1 MAHPTLTPAAAPP
14 APAAAPPAP
23 VERGFQP
30 FIPDDANVAEF
41 TVRAVV
47 FGAFFGIVFGAVT
60 VYLALRAGLTV
71 SASIPIAVLSIAIL
85 KRFGSTIL
93 ENNIVQTAGSAGES
107 VAAGVVFTLPAL
119 IFLGFELDI
128 ARIFW
133 VALAGG
139 ILGVLFMIPLR
150 RQLIVKEHANL
161 LYPEG
166 TACADVLIAGE
177 KGGSF
182 AGRVFA
188 GFGVAAVYKFLH
200 EGLRLWSG
208 QPTYQPAWYPGGTL
222 AGTTTPEYLG
232 VGYIIGLRISGVIFA
247 GGVLSWLVLI
257 PLIKFFGASIPA
269 PVFPGMIPIAD
280 MSAGQVWAA
289 YIRPIGAGAV
299 TAAGLFTL
307 ARAMPTIV
315 AAFRAGFTDLTSE
328 RGSGG
333 GRKLRTEND
342 LSMTTVVAGSGFLVI
357 GIWALLTFSINQGYA
372 AANMIA
378 AVLIV
383 FFGFLFVTVSSRI
396 VGLIGSSA
404 NPISGMTIATLMATS
419 LIFLG
424 VGWVGGTWA
433 AVALMVGAVVC
444 IAAANAGATS
454 QDLKTGYLVGATPRY
469 QQLALIIGVLASV
482 AVIGWTLTYLNKAY
496 TTIDRHVIEQFE
508 PGPEA
513 RILGT
518 VEYDDRQ
525 YQLVN
530 IIGSR
535 TVPDGRYY
543 YDAVGRRIEWQESPG
558 IGSADMPAPQAVLMS
573 TVINGI
579 LNRSLPWG
587 LVLFGV
593 FLVVMLELAGVRS
606 LAFAVGAYLPIATS
620 APIFAGGVIRWL
632 VEASL
637 ARRKEAGAPAPT
649 GEGEVSSGALF
660 ASGLIAGG
668 ALAGLL
674 IVAPMEAQRT
684 AAAAAAIR
692 AGEAAGTLPFDMG
705 TRLWPALAQSNL
717 FALALFVLLA
727 GILFAAARKR
737 LE

>member
-1 MAHPTLTPAAAPP
+1 MA
-14 APAAAPPAP
+14 
-23 VERGFQP
+23 EEFRP
-30 FIPDDANVAEF
+30 FVPDDADVPEF
-41 TVRAVV
+41 TVRAVL

-71 SASIPIAVLSIAIL
+71 SASIPIAVLAIAIL

-119 IFLGFELDI
+119 IFLGFGLEI
-128 ARIFW
+128 GRIFW
-133 VALAGG
+133 IALAGG
-139 ILGVLFMIPLR
+139 VLGVLFMIPLR
-150 RQLIVKEHANL
+150 RQLIVKEHGNL

-188 GFGVAAVYKFLH
+188 GFGVAAVYKILH
-200 EGLRLWSG
+200 EGFRLWNG
-208 QPTYQPAWYPGGTL
+208 QPTYQPKWYNGGTL

-232 VGYIIGLRISGVIFA
+232 VGYIIGIRVAGTIFA

-257 PLIKFFGASIPA
+257 PMIKFFGSAVPNA
-269 PVFPGMIPIAD
+269 VFPGTIPIAE
-280 MSAGQVWAA
+280 MSARQVWQA

-307 ARAMPTIV
+307 ARTIPTIIG
-315 AAFRAGFTDLTSE
+315 AFTAGFADLTRE
-328 RGSGG
+328 RAAGG
-333 GRKLRTEND
+333 ETRRRTEDD
-342 LSMTTVVAGSGFLVI
+342 LPMSLVLIGSLVMII
-357 GIWALLTFSINQGYA
+357 GVWALLSFNLNPGHAI
-372 AANMIA
+372 ANLIA
-378 AVLIV
+378 AVLIII
-383 FFGFLFVTVSSRI
+383 FGFLFVTVSSRI

-404 NPISGMTIATLMATS
+404 NPISGMTIATLMATC
-419 LIFLG
+419 LIFVG
-424 VGWVGGTWA
+424 IGWVGGAWS

-454 QDLKTGYLVGATPRY
+454 QDLKTGYLVGATPRK
-469 QQLALIIGVLASV
+469 QQMALIIGVLASV

-496 TTIDRHVIEQFE
+496 TQIDKKDVQVA
-508 PGPEA
+508 PLPTEA
-513 RILGT
+513 RVLGDID
-518 VEYDDRQ
+518 YNNKH

-530 IIGSR
+530 VIGSR
-535 TVPDGRYY
+535 TIPDGRYY
-543 YDAVGRRIEWQESPG
+543 YDPTGGKIEWQETPG

-593 FLVVMLELAGVRS
+593 FIVVMLELAGVRS
-606 LAFAVGAYLPIATS
+606 LAFAVGAYLPIATT
-620 APIFAGGVIRWL
+620 APIFAGGLVRWL
-632 VEASL
+632 VD
-637 ARRKEAGAPAPT
+637 RKSVAPAAAHA
-649 GEGEVSSGALF
+649 EGEVTSGALF

-674 IVAPMEAQRT
+674 IVAPIEAKRSAV
-684 AAAAAAIR
+684 AAAAAR
-692 AGEAAGTLPFDMG
+692 AGTAAGTAPFDFG
-705 TRLWPALAQSNL
+705 AQWWPTLAQGNM
-717 FALALFVLLA
+717 LALIMFILLA
-727 GILFAAARKR
+727 VILYVSARKPMDA
-737 LE
+737 

>member
-1 MAHPTLTPAAAPP
+1 MAHPTLTPEAAPP
-14 APAAAPPAP
+14 APT
-23 VERGFQP
+23 EGGFKP
-30 FIPDDANVAEF
+30 FIPDEAKVPEF
-41 TVRAVV
+41 TLRAVL
-47 FGAFFGIVFGAVT
+47 FGAFMGIVFGAVT

-119 IFLGFELDI
+119 IFLGFGLDI
-128 ARIFW
+128 GRIFW
-133 VALAGG
+133 VALVGG

-182 AGRVFA
+182 ASRVFA

-208 QPTYQPAWYPGGTL
+208 QPSFQPAWYPGGTL

-232 VGYIIGLRISGVIFA
+232 VGYIIGIKISGVIFA

-257 PLIKFFGASIPA
+257 PMIKFFGTAIPGA
-269 PVFPGMIPIAD
+269 VFPGTIPIAE
-280 MSAGQVWAA
+280 MSPAQVWAA

-307 ARAMPTIV
+307 ARTMPTIV
-315 AAFRAGFTDLTSE
+315 GAFKAGFADLTKE
-328 RGSGG
+328 RGGNSGP
-333 GRKLRTEND
+333 RLRTED
-342 LSMTTVVAGSGFLVI
+342 DMSMTLVLAGSGFLTLVI
-357 GIWALLTFSINQGYA
+357 WGLLTFSINPGYA
-372 AANMIA
+372 GANLIA
-378 AVLIV
+378 SLLIV

-469 QQLALIIGVLASV
+469 QQLALIVGVLASV

-496 TTIDRHVIEQFE
+496 TTIDRHEVEQVVVGPDTRVI
-508 PGPEA
+508 GN
-513 RILGT
+513 IT
-518 VEYDDRQ
+518 YDNKEYQ
-525 YQLVN
+525 VLNV
-530 IIGSR
+530 IGSR
-535 TVPDGRYY
+535 TIPDGRYY
-543 YDAVGRRIEWQESPG
+543 YDEAARRIEWHEAPG
-558 IGSADMPAPQAVLMS
+558 IGSADMPAPQAVLMA

-593 FLVVMLELAGVRS
+593 FIVVMLELAGVRS

-620 APIFAGGVIRWL
+620 APIFAGGVVRWL
-632 VEASL
+632 VERSL
-637 ARRKEAGAPAPT
+637 AKKAVAGKPSAA
-649 GEGEVSSGALF
+649 GEGDVSSGALF

-674 IVAPMEAQRT
+674 IVAPMEAQRS
-684 AAAAAAIR
+684 AAAAAAVR
-692 AGEAAGTLPFDMG
+692 AGEAAGVLPFDMG
-705 TRLWPALAQSNL
+705 AQLWPAMADSNMLAVAL
-717 FALALFVLLA
+717 FALLA
-727 GILFAAARKR
+727 GILYVAARKR
-737 LE
+737 LA

>member
-1 MAHPTLTPAAAPP
+1 MAHPTVTPQAAAP
-14 APAAAPPAP
+14 APPDGAF
-23 VERGFQP
+23 RP
-30 FIPDDANVAEF
+30 FIPDEANVPEF
-41 TVRAVV
+41 TIRAVLW
-47 FGAFFGIVFGAVT
+47 GAFFGIVFGAVT

-119 IFLGFELDI
+119 IFLGFGLEI
-128 ARIFW
+128 SKIFW

-150 RQLIVKEHANL
+150 RQLIVKEHGNL
-161 LYPEG
+161 GYPEG

-188 GFGVAAVYKFLH
+188 GFGVAALYKVLH
-200 EGLRLWSG
+200 EGLRLWNG
-208 QPTYQPAWYPGGTL
+208 QPTYQPGWYPGGTL

-232 VGYIIGLRISGVIFA
+232 VGYIIGVRIGGVIFA

-257 PLIKFFGASIPA
+257 PLIKFFGATIPE
-269 PVFPGMIPIAD
+269 PVFPGTILIAE
-280 MSAGQVWAA
+280 MSARQVWAA

-307 ARAMPTIV
+307 ARTMPTIV
-315 AAFRAGFTDLTSE
+315 GAFKAGFADLTAE
-328 RGSGG
+328 RGAGG
-333 GRKLRTEND
+333 GPRRRTEQD
-342 LSMTTVVAGSGFLVI
+342 LSMTLVLAGSGFLSLL
-357 GIWALLTFSINQGYA
+357 IWALLTFSINPGHA
-372 AANMIA
+372 GANLIA

-396 VGLIGSSA
+396 VGIIGSSA

-419 LIFLG
+419 LIFLA
-424 VGWVGGTWA
+424 VGWVGGSWA

-469 QQLALIIGVLASV
+469 QQIALVIGVLASV

-496 TTIDRHVIEQFE
+496 TVVDRQQIEQVV
-508 PGPEA
+508 PGPEMRVIGSINYA
-513 RILGT
+513 
-518 VEYDDRQ
+518 DKQ
-525 YQLVN
+525 YQVLNV
-530 IIGSR
+530 IGSR
-535 TVPDGRYY
+535 TIPDGRYY
-543 YDAVGRRIEWQESPG
+543 YDEVAQRIEWHEAPG

-620 APIFAGGVIRWL
+620 APIFAGGCVRWV
-632 VEASL
+632 VERSL
-637 ARRKEAGAPAPT
+637 ARKQEAGKPPLA
-649 GEGEVSSGALF
+649 GEGDVSSGALF

-674 IVAPMEAQRT
+674 LVAPMEAQRT
-684 AAAAAAIR
+684 AATAAAVR
-692 AGEAAGTLPFDMG
+692 AGEAVGILPFDMG
-705 TRLWPALAQSNL
+705 ARWWPAMADSNL
-717 FALALFVLLA
+717 LAVV
-727 GILFAAARKR
+727 LFAVLAAVLYHFARKR
-737 LE
+737 LA

>member
-1 MAHPTLTPAAAPP
+1 MAHPTVTPTTAPP
-14 APAAAPPAP
+14 ST
-23 VERGFQP
+23 EDGFQP
-30 FIPDDANVAEF
+30 YVPDEANVPEF
-41 TVRAVV
+41 TLRAVL

-119 IFLGFELDI
+119 IFLGFGLDI
-128 ARIFW
+128 GKIFW

-150 RQLIVKEHANL
+150 RQLIVKEHHNL

-208 QPTYQPAWYPGGTL
+208 QPAYQPGWYPGGTL

-232 VGYIIGLRISGVIFA
+232 VGYIIGIRVGGVIFA

-257 PLIKFFGASIPA
+257 PMIKFFGASIPGA
-269 PVFPGMIPIAD
+269 VFPGTIPIAE
-280 MSAGQVWAA
+280 MSPGQVWAA

-307 ARAMPTIV
+307 ARTLPTIV
-315 AAFRAGFTDLTSE
+315 SAFRAGFADLTSE
-328 RGSGG
+328 RGGSEGP
-333 GRKLRTEND
+333 RRRTEND
-342 LSMTTVVAGSGFLVI
+342 MSMTTVLAGSGILAV
-357 GIWALLTFSINQGYA
+357 GIWALLTFSINPGYA
-372 AANMIA
+372 GANLIA

-383 FFGFLFVTVSSRI
+383 IFGFLFVTVSSRI
-396 VGLIGSSA
+396 VGIIGSSA

-419 LIFLG
+419 LIFLS
-424 VGWVGGTWA
+424 VGWVGGAWA

-469 QQLALIIGVLASV
+469 QQIALVIGVLASV

-496 TTIDRHVIEQFE
+496 TVIDRVEVEQVTV
-508 PGPEA
+508 GPEMRVIGDITYA
-513 RILGT
+513 
-518 VEYDDRQ
+518 DRQ
-525 YQLVN
+525 YQVLNV
-530 IIGSR
+530 IGSR
-535 TVPDGRYY
+535 TIPDGRYY
-543 YDAVGRRIEWQESPG
+543 YDPAARRIEWQEAPG
-558 IGSADMPAPQAVLMS
+558 IGSADMPAPQAVLMA

-593 FLVVMLELAGVRS
+593 FLVVMLELAGIRS

-620 APIFAGGVIRWL
+620 APIFAGGCVRWM
-632 VEASL
+632 VERSL
-637 ARRKEAGAPAPT
+637 ARKAAAGKPAAA

-674 IVAPMEAQRT
+674 LVAPMEAQRT
-684 AAAAAAIR
+684 AAGAAAVR
-692 AGEAAGTLPFDMG
+692 AGEAVGLLPFDMG
-705 TRLWPALAQSNL
+705 ARWWPTLAQNDL
-717 FALALFVLLA
+717 FALALFAVLA
-727 GILFAAARKR
+727 AILFVAARTR
-737 LE
+737 LTT

>member
-1 MAHPTLTPAAAPP
+1 MAEEFRPFVPDEAAVP
-14 APAAAPPAP
+14 
-23 VERGFQP
+23 
-30 FIPDDANVAEF
+30 EF
-41 TVRAVV
+41 TLRAVL

-119 IFLGFELDI
+119 IFLGFELEI
-128 ARIFW
+128 SRIFW
-133 VALAGG
+133 IALAGG

-150 RQLIVKEHANL
+150 RQLIVKEHGNL

-188 GFGVAAVYKFLH
+188 GFGVAAVYKILH

-208 QPTYQPAWYPGGTL
+208 QPTYRPSWYPGGTL

-232 VGYIIGLRISGVIFA
+232 VGYIIGIRVAGTIFA

-257 PLIKFFGASIPA
+257 PMIKFFGTGISS
-269 PVFPGMIPIAD
+269 PVFPGTILIAD
-280 MSAGQVWAA
+280 MTPPQIWSA

-307 ARAMPTIV
+307 SRTIPTI
-315 AAFRAGFTDLTSE
+315 AGAFKAGFADLTKERAGGAAI
-328 RGSGG
+328 R
-333 GRKLRTEND
+333 RRTEND
-342 LSMTTVVAGSGFLVI
+342 LPMGIVLLGSLAMVLFVWG
-357 GIWALLTFSINQGYA
+357 LLSFNINQGHA
-372 AANMIA
+372 IANLIA

-383 FFGFLFVTVSSRI
+383 IFGFLFVTVSSRI

-419 LIFLG
+419 LIFLA
-424 VGWVGGTWA
+424 VGWIGGAWS

-454 QDLKTGYLVGATPRY
+454 QDLKTGYLVGATPYR
-469 QQLALIIGVLASV
+469 QQIALIIGVIASV
-482 AVIGWTLTYLNKAY
+482 AVIGWTLTYLNRAY
-496 TTIDRHVIEQFE
+496 TQIERRDVAVA
-508 PGPEA
+508 PLPVEA
-513 RILGT
+513 RVIGDID
-518 VEYDDRQ
+518 YADKQ

-530 IIGSR
+530 VIGSR
-535 TVPDGRYY
+535 TIPDGRYY
-543 YDAVGRRIEWQESPG
+543 YDAAAQRIEWQESPG

-593 FLVVMLELAGVRS
+593 FIVVMLELAGVRS
-606 LAFAVGAYLPIATS
+606 LAFAVGAYLPIATT

-632 VEASL
+632 VDKKSAVK
-637 ARRKEAGAPAPT
+637 AAAAHA
-649 GEGEVSSGALF
+649 EGEVTSGALF

-674 IVAPMEAQRT
+674 IVAPIEAKRSAV
-684 AAAAAAIR
+684 AAAAAR
-692 AGEAAGTLPFDMG
+692 AGTEVGIAPFDLG
-705 TRLWPALAQSNL
+705 AQWWPNLATGN
-717 FALALFVLLA
+717 ALALVMFVILA
-727 GILFAAARKR
+727 AILYKAARKPMV
-737 LE
+737 

>member
-1 MAHPTLTPAAAPP
+1 MAD
-14 APAAAPPAP
+14 
-23 VERGFQP
+23 EFRP
-30 FIPDDANVAEF
+30 FIPDEQEIPELSI
-41 TVRAVV
+41 RAML

-71 SASIPIAVLSIAIL
+71 SASIPIAVLAIAIL

-119 IFLGFELDI
+119 IFLGFGLEI
-128 ARIFW
+128 GRIFW
-133 VALAGG
+133 IALAGG

-150 RQLIVKEHANL
+150 RQLIVKEHGNL

-188 GFGVAAVYKFLH
+188 GFGVAALYKILH

-208 QPTYQPAWYPGGTL
+208 QPTYAPKWYPGGTL
-222 AGTTTPEYLG
+222 AGNTTPEYLG
-232 VGYIIGLRISGVIFA
+232 VGYIIGLRIAGTIFA

-257 PLIKFFGASIPA
+257 PMIKFFGSNVPTAI
-269 PVFPGMIPIAD
+269 FPGTIPIAE
-280 MSAGQVWAA
+280 MAPRQIWAA

-307 ARAMPTIV
+307 SRTLPTIIG
-315 AAFRAGFTDLTSE
+315 AFKAGYADLTRERAGGVGT
-328 RGSGG
+328 R
-333 GRKLRTEND
+333 RRTEND
-342 LSMTTVVAGSGFLVI
+342 LSMTIVLVGSLAMII
-357 GIWALLTFSINQGYA
+357 GVWALLSFNLNPGHAI
-372 AANMIA
+372 ANFIA
-378 AVLIV
+378 AILIV
-383 FFGFLFVTVSSRI
+383 IFGFLFVTVSSRI

-404 NPISGMTIATLMATS
+404 NPISGMTIATLMATC
-419 LIFLG
+419 LIF
-424 VGWVGGTWA
+424 VAIGWTGGAWS

-454 QDLKTGYLVGATPRY
+454 QDLKTGYLVGATPYR
-469 QQLALIIGVLASV
+469 QQISLIIGVLASV

-496 TTIDRHVIEQFE
+496 TTVDKRDIAVAQL
-508 PGPEA
+508 GTEA
-513 RILGT
+513 RVIGN
-518 VEYDDRQ
+518 VNYADKD
-525 YQLVN
+525 YQIVN
-530 IIGSR
+530 VIGSR
-535 TVPDGRYY
+535 TIPDGRYY
-543 YDAVGRRIEWQESPG
+543 YDASLAKFEWQESPG

-579 LNRSLPWG
+579 LNQSLPWG

-593 FLVVMLELAGVRS
+593 FIVIMLELAGVRS
-606 LAFAVGAYLPIATS
+606 LSFAVGAYLPIATT
-620 APIFAGGVIRWL
+620 APIFAGGVVRWL
-632 VEASL
+632 VDRKGAEAVAVQSHDS
-637 ARRKEAGAPAPT
+637 
-649 GEGEVSSGALF
+649 EVSSGALF

-674 IVAPMEAQRT
+674 VVAPMEASRS
-684 AAAAAAIR
+684 AAAAAAVR
-692 AGEAAGTLPFDMG
+692 AGTEGGLEPFDYG
-705 TRLWPALAQSNL
+705 ARLWPDLATGNL
-717 FALALFVLLA
+717 LALIMFVLLA
-727 GILFAAARKR
+727 GVLFYFARK
-737 LE
+737 EVD

>member
-1 MAHPTLTPAAAPP
+1 MAHASEP
-14 APAAAPPAP
+14 APEATSF
-23 VERGFQP
+23 RP
-30 FIPDDANVAEF
+30 FIPDEANVPEF
-41 TVRAVV
+41 TLRAVL

-71 SASIPIAVLSIAIL
+71 SASIPIAVLAIAIL
-85 KRFGSTIL
+85 KRMGSSIL

-119 IFLGFELDI
+119 IFLGFGLDI
-128 ARIFW
+128 GRIFW
-133 VALAGG
+133 IALAGG

-150 RQLIVKEHANL
+150 RQLIVKEHGNL

-188 GFGVAAVYKFLH
+188 GFGVAAVYKILH
-200 EGLRLWSG
+200 EGFRLWSG
-208 QPTYQPAWYPGGTL
+208 QPVYRPSWYPGGTL

-232 VGYIIGLRISGVIFA
+232 VGYIIGIRIAGIIFA

-257 PLIKFFGASIPA
+257 PMISFFGANIPGA
-269 PVFPGMIPIAD
+269 VFPGTIPIAQ
-280 MSAGQVWAA
+280 MTPQQIWGA

-299 TAAGLFTL
+299 TAAGLITL
-307 ARAMPTIV
+307 ARTVPTIIG
-315 AAFRAGFTDLTSE
+315 AFKAGFADLRSERAGTGT
-328 RGSGG
+328 R
-333 GRKLRTEND
+333 RRTEDD
-342 LSMTTVVAGSGFLVI
+342 LPMSIVLGGSLLMTI
-357 GIWALLTFSINQGYA
+357 GIWVLLSFNLNPGHAL
-372 AANMIA
+372 ANLVA

-383 FFGFLFVTVSSRI
+383 IFGFLFVTVSSRI
-396 VGLIGSSA
+396 VGLIGASA

-424 VGWVGGTWA
+424 IGWVGGAWS

-454 QDLKTGYLVGATPRY
+454 QDLKTGYIVGATPRL
-469 QQLALIIGVLASV
+469 QQMALVIGVLASV
-482 AVIGWTLTYLNKAY
+482 AVIGWTLTYLNQAY
-496 TTIDRHVIEQFE
+496 TSVDTRDIAIAQ
-508 PGPEA
+508 PLPQEA
-513 RILGT
+513 RVIGE
-518 VEYDDRQ
+518 VNYANKD
-525 YQLVN
+525 YQVVN
-530 IIGSR
+530 VIGSR

-543 YDAVGRRIEWQESPG
+543 YDPQTQRAEWQESPG

-593 FLVVMLELAGVRS
+593 FLVVVLELSGVRS

-620 APIFAGGVIRWL
+620 APIFAGGVVRWL
-632 VEASL
+632 IDRRT
-637 ARRKEAGAPAPT
+637 ARKAGATAAHAS
-649 GEGEVSSGALF
+649 ESEVSSGALF

-674 IVAPMEAQRT
+674 VVAPLEARRS
-684 AAAAAAIR
+684 AAAAAAAR
-692 AGEAAGTLPFDMG
+692 AGTDAGIAPFDFG
-705 TRLWPALAQSNL
+705 ATWWPDIAASNL
-717 FALALFVLLA
+717 VALLIFVGLA
-727 GILFAAARKR
+727 AILYVAAKKQMD
-737 LE
+737 

>member
-1 MAHPTLTPAAAPP
+1 MAEEFRPFVPDEAAVP
-14 APAAAPPAP
+14 
-23 VERGFQP
+23 
-30 FIPDDANVAEF
+30 EF
-41 TVRAVV
+41 TLRAVL

-71 SASIPIAVLSIAIL
+71 SASIPISVLAIAIL

-119 IFLGFELDI
+119 IFLGFELEI
-128 ARIFW
+128 SRIFW
-133 VALAGG
+133 IALAGG

-150 RQLIVKEHANL
+150 RQLIVKEHGNL

-188 GFGVAAVYKFLH
+188 GFGVAAVYKILH
-200 EGLRLWSG
+200 EGFRLWSG
-208 QPTYQPAWYPGGTL
+208 QPTYRPGWYPGGTL

-232 VGYIIGLRISGVIFA
+232 VGYIIGIRVAGTIFA

-257 PLIKFFGASIPA
+257 PMIKFFGTGIASPI
-269 PVFPGMIPIAD
+269 FPGTILIAD
-280 MSAGQVWAA
+280 MSPPQIWSA

-307 ARAMPTIV
+307 SRTIPTI
-315 AAFRAGFTDLTSE
+315 AGAFKAGFADLTKERAGGSE
-328 RGSGG
+328 VR
-333 GRKLRTEND
+333 RRTEND
-342 LSMTTVVAGSGFLVI
+342 LPMSIVLLGSLAMVI
-357 GIWALLTFSINQGYA
+357 FVWGLLSFNINRGHA
-372 AANMIA
+372 IANLIA

-383 FFGFLFVTVSSRI
+383 IFGFLFVTVSSRI

-419 LIFLG
+419 LIFLA
-424 VGWVGGTWA
+424 VGWVGGAWS

-454 QDLKTGYLVGATPRY
+454 QDLKTGYLVGATPYR
-469 QQLALIIGVLASV
+469 QQLALIIGVIASV
-482 AVIGWTLTYLNKAY
+482 AVIGWTLTYLNRAY
-496 TTIDRHVIEQFE
+496 TQIERRDVAVVQL
-508 PGPEA
+508 PAEA
-513 RILGT
+513 RVIGDID
-518 VEYDDRQ
+518 YADKQ

-530 IIGSR
+530 VIGSR
-535 TVPDGRYY
+535 TIPDGRYY
-543 YDAVGRRIEWQESPG
+543 YDAVAQRIEWQESPG

-593 FLVVMLELAGVRS
+593 FIVVMLELAGVRS
-606 LAFAVGAYLPIATS
+606 LAFAVGAYLPIATT

-632 VEASL
+632 VDQKTAV
-637 ARRKEAGAPAPT
+637 KEAVAHA
-649 GEGEVSSGALF
+649 EGEVTSGALF

-674 IVAPMEAQRT
+674 IVAPIEAKRSAV
-684 AAAAAAIR
+684 AAAAAR
-692 AGEAAGTLPFDMG
+692 AGTEAGIAPFDLG
-705 TRLWPALAQSNL
+705 AQWWPNLATGN
-717 FALALFVLLA
+717 ALALVMFLVLA
-727 GILFAAARKR
+727 VILYRAARKPMV
-737 LE
+737 

>member
-1 MAHPTLTPAAAPP
+1 MAEEFRPFVPDATEVPELTL
-14 APAAAPPAP
+14 
-23 VERGFQP
+23 
-30 FIPDDANVAEF
+30 
-41 TVRAVV
+41 RAIL

-71 SASIPIAVLSIAIL
+71 SASIPIAVLAIAIL

-119 IFLGFELDI
+119 IFLGFGLEI
-128 ARIFW
+128 GRIFW
-133 VALAGG
+133 IALAGG

-150 RQLIVKEHANL
+150 RQLIVKEHGNL

-188 GFGVAAVYKFLH
+188 GFGVAAFYKILH
-200 EGLRLWSG
+200 EGLRLWNG
-208 QPTYQPAWYPGGTL
+208 QPTYSPRWYNGGTI

-232 VGYIIGLRISGVIFA
+232 VGYIIGIRIAGIIFA

-257 PLIKFFGASIPA
+257 PLIKFFGTNIPG
-269 PVFPGMIPIAD
+269 PVFPGTIPIAD
-280 MSAGQVWAA
+280 MSPPQIWSA

-307 ARAMPTIV
+307 ARTLPTIFG
-315 AAFRAGFTDLTSE
+315 AFKAGYADLTKE
-328 RGSGG
+328 RVGAVGARG
-333 GRKLRTEND
+333 RTEQD
-342 LSMTTVVAGSGFLVI
+342 LPMNLVLIGSLVMVL
-357 GIWALLTFSINQGYA
+357 GVWALLSLNINPGHA
-372 AANMIA
+372 FANLIA

-383 FFGFLFVTVSSRI
+383 IFGFLFVTVSSRI
-396 VGLIGSSA
+396 VGIIGSSA
-404 NPISGMTIATLMATS
+404 NPISGMTIATLMATC
-419 LIFLG
+419 LIF
-424 VGWVGGTWA
+424 VAIGWVGGAWS

-454 QDLKTGYLVGATPRY
+454 QDLKTGYLVGATPYR
-469 QQLALIIGVLASV
+469 QQIALIIGVLASV
-482 AVIGWTLTYLNKAY
+482 AVIGWTLTYLNRAY
-496 TTIDRHVIEQFE
+496 TTIDRRDIAVAQL
-508 PGPEA
+508 GAEA
-513 RILGT
+513 RVIGDVT
-518 VEYDDRQ
+518 FADKD
-525 YQLVN
+525 YQLLNV
-530 IIGSR
+530 IGSR
-535 TVPDGRYY
+535 TIPDGRYY
-543 YDAVGRRIEWQESPG
+543 YDAAAQRIEWQESPG

-593 FLVVMLELAGVRS
+593 FIVIMLELAGVRS
-606 LAFAVGAYLPIATS
+606 LAFAVGAYLPIATTT
-620 APIFAGGVIRWL
+620 PIFLGGVVRWL
-632 VEASL
+632 VDRAS
-637 ARRKEAGAPAPT
+637 AAKAGAAHA
-649 GEGEVSSGALF
+649 ESEVSSGALF

-674 IVAPMEAQRT
+674 VVAPIEARRSAV
-684 AAAAAAIR
+684 AAEAAR
-692 AGEAAGTLPFDMG
+692 AGAEPGIAPFDFGAQWWPDIAAGNLVAVVMFIG
-705 TRLWPALAQSNL
+705 LA
-717 FALALFVLLA
+717 V
-727 GILFAAARKR
+727 ILYWWARKPVD
-737 LE
+737 

>member
-1 MAHPTLTPAAAPP
+1 MADST
-14 APAAAPPAP
+14 
-23 VERGFQP
+23 G
-30 FIPDDANVAEF
+30 VAEQTTSFRPFVADEAKVPEF
-41 TVRAVV
+41 TLRAVL

-71 SASIPIAVLSIAIL
+71 SASIPIAVLAIAIL
-85 KRFGSTIL
+85 KRMGSSIL

-119 IFLGFELDI
+119 IFLGFGLDI
-128 ARIFW
+128 GRIFW
-133 VALAGG
+133 IALAGG

-150 RQLIVKEHANL
+150 RQLIVKEHGNL

-177 KGGSF
+177 RGGSF

-188 GFGVAAVYKFLH
+188 GFGFAAVYKILH
-200 EGLRLWSG
+200 EGLRLWRG
-208 QPTYQPAWYPGGTL
+208 QPIYQPGWYPGGTI

-232 VGYIIGLRISGVIFA
+232 VGYIIGVRVAGTIFA

-257 PLIKFFGASIPA
+257 PLIKFFGAGIAEPLFPA
-269 PVFPGMIPIAD
+269 TIPIAD
-280 MSAGQVWAA
+280 LTAQQLWGA

-307 ARAMPTIV
+307 ARTLPTIGG
-315 AAFRAGFTDLTSE
+315 AFKAGFTDLRAE
-328 RGSGG
+328 RAGTGA
-333 GRKLRTEND
+333 RRRTEDD
-342 LSMTTVVAGSGFLVI
+342 LPMSLVLGGSAVLLL
-357 GIWALLTFSINQGYA
+357 GIWALLSISLNPGHA
-372 AANMIA
+372 FANLIA

-383 FFGFLFVTVSSRI
+383 IFGFLFVTVSSRI

-419 LIFLG
+419 LIFLA
-424 VGWVGGTWA
+424 VGWVGGAWS

-454 QDLKTGYLVGATPRY
+454 QDLKTGYIVGATPRL
-469 QQLALIIGVLASV
+469 QQLSLIIGVLASV
-482 AVIGWTLTYLNKAY
+482 AVIGWTLTYLNRAY
-496 TTIDRHVIEQFE
+496 TSIDRRDIAVAEL
-508 PGPEA
+508 PAEA
-513 RILGT
+513 KVLDPQLA
-518 VEYDDRQ
+518 YADKQ
-525 YQLVN
+525 YQLINV
-530 IIGSR
+530 IGSR
-535 TVPDGRYY
+535 TIPDGRYY
-543 YDAVGRRIEWQESPG
+543 YDATAGRIDFQESPG

-593 FLVVMLELAGVRS
+593 FIVVVLELTGVRS

-620 APIFAGGVIRWL
+620 APIFAGGVVRWL
-632 VEASL
+632 IDKRKAVKAS
-637 ARRKEAGAPAPT
+637 AAAGSHA
-649 GEGEVSSGALF
+649 ESEVSSGALF

-674 IVAPMEAQRT
+674 IVAPLEARRSAF
-684 AAAAAAIR
+684 AAAAAR
-692 AGEAAGTLPFDMG
+692 AGTEAGIAPFDFG
-705 TRLWPALAQSNL
+705 ASWWPGLAQSSLVALVL
-717 FALALFVLLA
+717 FLVLAF
-727 GILFAAARKR
+727 ILYKAAAKR
-737 LE
+737 MD